1 MNNIKENVED
11 KIIDW
16 IALGSEGRLVAFIN
30 EKSGELVV
38 QKKGGYG
45 EKEMVF
51 KLEIFATPAESR
63 DFNKDI
69 VLPILKSKNN
79 FYLAVVVFDEI
90 KQIVE
95 EKFWLVPYSELVKM
109 PRPIKFETNKFI
121 KYLTNKQDFVIFLV
135 NKLISEN
142 KPSPKIGFRKRVY

>member
-1 MNNIKENVED
+1 M
-11 KIIDW
+11 
-16 IALGSEGRLVAFIN
+16 
-30 EKSGELVV
+30 
-38 QKKGGYG
+38 
-45 EKEMVF
+45 
-51 KLEIFATPAESR
+51 
-63 DFNKDI
+63 
-69 VLPILKSKNN
+69 
-79 FYLAVVVFDEI
+79 FDEI